1 MYRTLEVNLLATAG
15 ASVSIHRSI
24 SSARIKVEIYV
35 IFRQIFALSA
45 TLSASTVGIVAG
57 KGKA

>member
-1 MYRTLEVNLLATAG
+1 MYRTFEVNLLVTAG

-24 SSARIKVEIYV
+24 SSARIEVYV

-45 TLSASTVGIVAG
+45 TLSASTVEIVAG
-57 KGKA
+57 REKA